1 MRDRERSPDKS
12 SPLSEDIEKIRG
24 AGRSID
30 EDMDVTKDFALFK
43 RLKLEYPKLYEELI
57 NRLKVSFESRKSEN
71 S

>member
-1 MRDRERSPDKS
+1 MRDREKSPDKS

-24 AGRSID
+24 TGSDID
-30 EDMDVTKDFALFK
+30 EDIDVTIDFALFK

>member
-1 MRDRERSPDKS
+1 MRDREKSPDKS

-24 AGRSID
+24 AGSDID
-30 EDMDVTKDFALFK
+30 EDIDVTKDFALFK